1 MSRRSVG
8 QRAFDVGKEFR
19 SCSAITEVNQSI
31 ELLNLTMGTVL
42 QVQATV
48 PDNAPRYSV
57 RLVGALPGA
66 SLVVTTPTV
75 NGKVQIVREGQRFT
89 VRVLKGERVMGF
101 VAQVIYAALKPYPH
115 LHLEYPSEIE
125 QIVVRNASRAN
136 AEIPVQVR
144 NMDQASGDAGF
155 IDATLIDLSETGTKI
170 AALQALGQRG
180 ELLHLKFSLLI
191 SGASEELGLLGDI
204 KNVSEHIGKSA
215 VDKPVIF
222 HTGLQFR
229 TLSRFQQVL
238 LHAWV
243 TNRFLKEALSS
254 RAN

>member
-1 MSRRSVG
+1 MEDS
-8 QRAFDVGKEFR
+8 
-19 SCSAITEVNQSI
+19 N

-75 NGKVQIVREGQRFT
+75 DGRVQIVREGQRFT
-89 VRVLKGERVMGF
+89 VRALKGERVMGF
-101 VAQVIYAALKPYPH
+101 VAQVIYAAMKPYPH
-115 LHLEYPSEIE
+115 LHLEYPSKVE
-125 QIVVRNASRAN
+125 QIVVRNASRVN

-144 NMDQASGDAGF
+144 NTDQASGENGF
-155 IDATLIDLSETGTKI
+155 IDATMIDLSETGAKI
-170 AALQALGQRG
+170 ASLRTLGQPG
-180 ELLHLKFSLLI
+180 ALLHLKFSLMI
-191 SGASEELGLLGDI
+191 SGVSEELGLLGDI
-204 KNVSEHIGKSA
+204 KNVSERTEKGSE
-215 VDKPVIF
+215 DKPVIY

-254 RAN
+254 RAS